1 MNKIMLQVENTEF
14 KDGDIL
20 IWKKDKFIRLS
31 KTSFLQSLSNEIE
44 ELNININSI
53 NEVLKIIDLEI
64 KKIKTEL
71 AYNRGDI
78 TEEEYKELCGLNK

>member
-1 MNKIMLQVENTEF
+1 MNKIMLHVENTEF

-64 KKIKTEL
+64 KKIKAEL